1 MRRFSTFASLDSV
14 ETITIDDLD
23 RQLAQ
28 CLGVDGRASF
38 SAIAEVLGVS
48 DQTVAR
54 RYRKLR
60 SSGAF
65 RVVGLPSPKGGGGTS
80 WFVRMRCVPGSGV
93 AIAANLALRADT
105 AWVQLLSGDTEVL
118 CALRGEAP
126 DGSESLLSRLPRS
139 SRIVAV
145 TAYSRLHMF
154 TGGPDAQGFLQVL
167 PDERV
172 APLRRATHASSGAG
186 VAGGTAAGHAGHGG
200 HGGHD
205 GHDGQAGEAAGGEP
219 GDLDSA
225 LFQALAVD
233 GRTSYAE
240 LAAATGWSETRVR
253 RRMDQ
258 LRDAGALYFDLEG
271 DWAAFGFRASAWL
284 WMSVPPSHLASVGTA
299 LAKFPEVAYATA
311 TTGPANLAACVICRD
326 GTELYE
332 FLTAKA
338 GSLPGV
344 ERVEVAPIIRTVK
357 QSSPVASPLA

>member
-1 MRRFSTFASLDSV
+1 MRRFSTFASVTMV

-28 CLGVDGRASF
+28 CLGVDGRAPF

-54 RYRKLR
+54 RYRRLR
-60 SSGAF
+60 TSGVL
-65 RVVGLPSPKGGGGTS
+65 RVVGLPSPKTGGGAS
-80 WFVRMRCVPGSGV
+80 WFVRMRCVPGSGE
-93 AIAANLALRADT
+93 AIAANLARRADT

-118 CALRGEAP
+118 CALRGEAR
-126 DGSESLLSRLPRS
+126 DGSEALLARLPRS

-154 TGGPDAQGFLQVL
+154 TGGPDAQAFLQVL
-167 PDERV
+167 PDDRV
-172 APLRRATHASSGAG
+172 APLRRSSHGGFAATGGSGGQGA
-186 VAGGTAAGHAGHGG
+186 AAQAAAGQASEAG
-200 HGGHD
+200 
-205 GHDGQAGEAAGGEP
+205 AGEAGE
-219 GDLDSA
+219 LDAA

-258 LRDAGALYFDLEG
+258 LRDAGSLYFDLEG

-284 WMSVPPSHLASVGTA
+284 WMSVPLSHLASVGTA

-326 GTELYE
+326 EAELYE

-344 ERVEVAPIIRTVK
+344 ERVEIAPIIRTVK
-357 QSSPVASPLA
+357 QASPVASPLT